1 MVPLPVVMELDG
13 LSGGGQG
20 GIGSMKTNGNTAT
33 APTASATVH
42 LGEAAQAA
50 LAYLT
55 SHLRTHSL
63 SLKVQTSRG
72 NYLRTLG
79 VRTEQVDFGSVRS
92 LGAGGEKSMDDLIL
106 KAAIWQDE
114 HWVDRS
120 SILSSMKAG
129 LNKPTAAAV
138 VGEGVGGGDAT
149 KVVLLT
155 LDRNCESFYCGV
167 CDGR

>member
-1 MVPLPVVMELDG
+1 MELDG
-13 LSGGGQG
+13 LSNGGQG
-20 GIGSMKTNGNTAT
+20 GIASMKTNGNTAT
-33 APTASATVH
+33 TPTPGATVH

-55 SHLRTHSL
+55 SHLRTHSI

-72 NYLRTLG
+72 NYLRTLA

-92 LGAGGEKSMDDLIL
+92 LGGGGEKSMDDLIL

-138 VGEGVGGGDAT
+138 VGEGVGGGDVQDAT

-155 LDRNCESFYCGV
+155 LDRNRESFCCRV

>member
-1 MVPLPVVMELDG
+1 MVPLPVIMELDG

-20 GIGSMKTNGNTAT
+20 GIGIMKTNGNTAT
-33 APTASATVH
+33 TPTASATVH

-50 LAYLT
+50 MAYLT

-92 LGAGGEKSMDDLIL
+92 DVGASGEKSMDDLIL

-138 VGEGVGGGDAT
+138 VGKGDVQDAT

-155 LDRNCESFYCGV
+155 LDRNRESLLLLLSGL
-167 CDGR
+167 